1 MLVEER
7 MTSPAITIGPDLG
20 VQEALAMM
28 RREKVRRFPVIDRHG
43 NLIGIV
49 SEKDL
54 LNAAPS
60 DATTLSVWEINYLLS
75 KLTVDRVMTKDVIT
89 ITRDTPIEEA
99 ARIMADNKVGGLP
112 VVDSQTA
119 GKGGKKVV
127 GIVTETNLF
136 RIFLE
141 LFGARAKG
149 IRLSVL
155 ITNEPGTLNRLTG
168 AVQSI
173 NGNIVALGTFLGEN
187 TGNGM
192 VVLKVD
198 GVAMEALKAAV
209 APTVVKILD
218 VRET

>member
-1 MLVEER
+1 M
-7 MTSPAITIGPDLG
+7 
-20 VQEALAMM
+20 
-28 RREKVRRFPVIDRHG
+28 RRFPVIDRRG

-60 DATTLSVWEINYLLS
+60 DATTLSVWEVNYLLS
-75 KLTVDRVMTKDVIT
+75 KLTVDKVMTKNVIT

-112 VVDSQTA
+112 VVD
-119 GKGGKKVV
+119 GNKVV

-155 ITNEPGTLNRLTG
+155 ISNEPGSLCRLTG
-168 AVQSI
+168 AIQSI

-192 VVLKVD
+192 VTLKVD
-198 GVAMEALKAAV
+198 GVDKAALEAAV
-209 APTVVKILD
+209 APAALKILD

>member
-7 MTSPAITIGPDLG
+7 MTSPAITIGPDVG
-20 VQEALAMM
+20 VPDALAMM

-43 NLIGIV
+43 NLIGII

-60 DATTLSVWEINYLLS
+60 DATSLSIWEINYLLS
-75 KLTVDRVMTKDVIT
+75 KLTIDKVMTKNVIT

-112 VVDSQTA
+112 VVD
-119 GKGGKKVV
+119 GHKVV

-149 IRLSVL
+149 IRLTVL

-168 AVQSI
+168 AIQSI
-173 NGNIVALGTFLGEN
+173 NGNIIALGTFLGEN

-192 VVLKVD
+192 VTLKVD
-198 GVAMEALKAAV
+198 GVEVEALKAAV
-209 APTVVKILD
+209 TPAVLKILD

>member
-7 MTSPAITIGPDLG
+7 MTSPAITIGPDIG

-28 RREKVRRFPVIDRHG
+28 HRDKVRRFPVVDRHG
-43 NLIGIV
+43 NLLGII

-75 KLTVDRVMTKDVIT
+75 KLTVDKVMTKDVIT

-112 VVDSQTA
+112 VVE
-119 GKGGKKVV
+119 GKKVV

-149 IRLSVL
+149 IRLTVL

-168 AVQSI
+168 AIQSI

-192 VVLKVD
+192 VTLKVD
-198 GVAMEALKAAV
+198 GVKMDALKTAV